1 MTYWLVI
8 FQTPP
13 LSDNPGALKYK
24 ITRARYEKICSMESV
39 TIECD
44 KGSFEILGKRIFP
57 IEEENAAFIV
67 CDAKKIYR

>member
-13 LSDNPGALKYK
+13 LLDNPGALKYK
-24 ITRARYEKICSMESV
+24 ITRARYEKICSMENV
-39 TIECD
+39 TIECG
-44 KGSFEILGKRIFP
+44 KGLFEILDKRIFP

-67 CDAKKIYR
+67 CDAKKTYQ